1 MQTHISLENQVTVVK
16 LEVRAWL
23 ATSEC
28 VGVSNGQDEKRKN
41 GLRLKILGPGITL
54 PNMFFIG
61 SLAYLSHARVFS
73 SKNWYLHRRIF
84 IMLLLDLKINQANS
98 VEVLIR

>member
-41 GLRLKILGPGITL
+41 GLRLKILGPGMTL
-54 PNMFFIG
+54 PNIFFIG
-61 SLAYLSHARVFS
+61 SLASIHGNLSISCACFLQQKLVSAPTNIYHAS
-73 SKNWYLHRRIF
+73 
-84 IMLLLDLKINQANS
+84 A
-98 VEVLIR
+98 